1 MLIKTFCL
9 DVKKDPVRTINR
21 FEVRFALDGEAIQ
34 HSKELAA
41 TLRHRNFYQ
50 RSLIIE
56 VLDQSGRKIHEE
68 VVYPEDQQRT

>member
-9 DVKKDPVRTINR
+9 DVKDAVRTINR

-41 TLRHRNFYQ
+41 TLRYRNFYQ